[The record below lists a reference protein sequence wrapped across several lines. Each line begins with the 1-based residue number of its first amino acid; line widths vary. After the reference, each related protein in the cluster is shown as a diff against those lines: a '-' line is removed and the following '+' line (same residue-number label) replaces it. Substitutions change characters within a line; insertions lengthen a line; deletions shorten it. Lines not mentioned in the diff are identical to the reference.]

1 MSCLGL
7 FKYSFAPEA
16 ERSPEVTNAGGQEP
30 DHAVDR
36 LIHRHPAPPDQ
47 QRLAPVVLQGRQ
59 VINGGLRPVLSQIG
73 GFDRR
78 K

>member
-7 FKYSFAPEA
+7 FEYSFVPEA
-16 ERSPEVTNAGGQEP
+16 ESSPEVTYARGQEP

-36 LIHRHPAPPDQ
+36 LIHRDPPPPHQ
-47 QRLAPVVLQGRQ
+47 QRPAPVVLWGMQ

-73 GFDRR
+73 GCDR
-78 K
+78 KK